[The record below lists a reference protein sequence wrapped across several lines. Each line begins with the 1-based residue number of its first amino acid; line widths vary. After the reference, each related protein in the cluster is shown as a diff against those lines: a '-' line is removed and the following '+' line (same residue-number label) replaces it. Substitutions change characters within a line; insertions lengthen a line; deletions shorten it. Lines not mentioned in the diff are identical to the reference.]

1 MKVGGVLYV
10 SYNTLPGWSSF
21 APVRHLM
28 TEHAARFG
36 SNAQGIVKQ
45 IDHAL
50 DFGAELAA
58 SDAKYVAKTP
68 GVQERIEGLKK
79 QDRNYLAHEYFNKD
93 WHPMYFSDVANWLSD
108 AKLDF
113 ACSAH
118 VLAAVDK
125 LNLSP
130 EQVKLMSNIPDKMYL
145 QTVRDFCTNQQFRRD
160 YWVKG
165 SRRLTALDRVEKL
178 REECV
183 VLTVPTDR
191 VPEKV
196 SGSYLEATLQKSI
209 YDPILKALKSHKPHK
224 VGYLEASLQDSSISF
239 TMLMEA
245 IIILIGSGSISPA
258 TIEPSSEAIA
268 KCNELNRYSI
278 SLARSSSDMRYL
290 ASPITAGALLVP
302 RFQQLFILAILEGH
316 KGPEKWADFV
326 WGILNIQGQKILKN
340 GNTLESAD
348 ENLAELIQQAKEFKE
363 QDLGIFR
370 NLKVI
375 DGL

>member
-1 MKVGGVLYV
+1 
-10 SYNTLPGWSSF
+10 
-21 APVRHLM
+21 
-28 TEHAARFG
+28 
-36 SNAQGIVKQ
+36 
-45 IDHAL
+45 
-50 DFGAELAA
+50 
-58 SDAKYVAKTP
+58 
-68 GVQERIEGLKK
+68 
-79 QDRNYLAHEYFNKD
+79 
-93 WHPMYFSDVANWLSD
+93 
-108 AKLDF
+108 
-113 ACSAH
+113 
-118 VLAAVDK
+118 
-125 LNLSP
+125 
-130 EQVKLMSNIPDKMYL
+130 
-145 QTVRDFCTNQQFRRD
+145 
-160 YWVKG
+160 
-165 SRRLTALDRVEKL
+165 
-178 REECV
+178 
-183 VLTVPTDR
+183 
-191 VPEKV
+191 
-196 SGSYLEATLQKSI
+196 
-209 YDPILKALKSHKPHK
+209 
-224 VGYLEASLQDSSISF
+224 
-239 TMLMEA
+239 MLMEA